1 MHTSLKHVQEKQNPL
16 QKTELYYIRKV
27 HFFNLIWSLEVLLAR
42 FSTSVVV
49 IPSFSFKAPSTGI
62 VVEAKSCWKPWEATP
77 LLDLQQPCSRILLV
91 ELRLFCRPLLTG
103 KRRILGL
110 HFFGRI
116 SNRKSH
122 FTLSGREVWGS
133 YGKRVVN
140 IVNFPQLRRSL
151 NLSSVKGF
159 IPSLGA
165 VNAAYNWDLYPK
177 GFLGLSYPEVVTFLL
192 SLIPSLLGLNPRL
205 LDLSFGFFSLILKPL
220 GLLQLFH
227 EGCHLILR
235 SLQLISGLAQA
246 LPLILGLPLRT
257 L

>member
-1 MHTSLKHVQEKQNPL
+1 M
-16 QKTELYYIRKV
+16 
-27 HFFNLIWSLEVLLAR
+27 AR

-122 FTLSGREVWGS
+122 FTLSGREV
-133 YGKRVVN
+133 
-140 IVNFPQLRRSL
+140 
-151 NLSSVKGF
+151 
-159 IPSLGA
+159 
-165 VNAAYNWDLYPK
+165 
-177 GFLGLSYPEVVTFLL
+177 
-192 SLIPSLLGLNPRL
+192 
-205 LDLSFGFFSLILKPL
+205 
-220 GLLQLFH
+220 
-227 EGCHLILR
+227 
-235 SLQLISGLAQA
+235 
-246 LPLILGLPLRT
+246 
-257 L
+257 